1 MVLFDG
7 SYLQMIN
14 DWFMKRAPGKDW
26 NESILDALDDHLELF
41 HEVGVCCRRLSRE
54 DLSYKVDIF
63 GGAHGI
69 S

>member
-41 HEVGVCCRRLSRE
+41 HEVGVCYRRLSR
-54 DLSYKVDIF
+54 
-63 GGAHGI
+63 
-69 S
+69 